1 MRSSRI
7 DDRTEILNL
16 LYRYAELIDDGDF
29 AGIGELLADCEMSGV
44 GMPPVRGA
52 RAIAGLYKMTTRRF
66 DNGTPNTAHIITNPI
81 VEVGPD
87 SLTATVRSRFT
98 VFQSA
103 GGVPLQP
110 IITGRYRDGFEKVEG
125 AWRFA
130 TRYLD
135 PRLAG
140 DLSQHLMIDLPPA
153 GG

>member
-29 AGIGELLADCEMSGV
+29 VGIGELLADCEMSGV

-110 IITGRYRDGFEKVEG
+110 IITGRYRDSFVRDDSEH
-125 AWRFA
+125 WRFSQ
-130 TRYLD
+130 RMFYVD
-135 PRLAG
+135 QIG
-140 DLSQHLMIDLPPA
+140 DLSQHLTYHVTE
-153 GG
+153 